1 MHTRADFVELC
12 SQLNFNRE
20 NVYAIDKKSKDAIP
34 VAVSLINNTML
45 KHGDHRTEFYAK
57 LCKQLGIYF
66 LFHAREHIT
75 AQRYLTKYQELS
87 VGETFDHAEA
97 CNLRGIANV
106 IDSEYKTDLLFIV
119 ALNNY
124 EALLKD
130 DKNNG
135 DYLIGKASALRH
147 MSLMAQRNEKLEEAQ
162 SYLQDAMKTQKMYGE
177 TLAGKIDTA
186 EALHI
191 AALILIHQNKLDE
204 AEKKLVEALSI
215 WEKLNKKTGHIYP
228 MMHITMQTYANVLRL
243 LDRREEAKIMLHK
256 IYISQI
262 AHHKTETHADIANT
276 LQLSGEVIEEMQ
288 KHEEAYLTYKQSLK
302 IKLDLQYKENTAFLK
317 VTQDSIARIQK
328 KLKPAEKNSAP
339 SFWKEKATSTSSMT
353 ASESASNPS
362 PNLR

>member
-1 MHTRADFVELC
+1 MHIRADFVELC

-34 VAVSLINNTML
+34 VAVSLIQNTIL
-45 KHGDHRTEFYAK
+45 KHGDHRTECYAK

-66 LFHAREHIT
+66 LFHAREHVT

-97 CNLRGIANV
+97 CNLKGIANV

-124 EALLKD
+124 ESLLRD

-147 MSLMAQRNEKLEEAQ
+147 MSLVAQRNEKLEEAQ
-162 SYLQDAMKTQKMYGE
+162 SYLQDAMQTQKMYSE

-191 AALILIHQNKLDE
+191 AALILIHQNKLSE
-204 AEKKLVEALSI
+204 AEKKLDEALSV
-215 WEKLNKKTGHIYP
+215 WRTLSKKTDHAYP

-243 LDRREEAKIMLHK
+243 LDRREEAKKMLHQ
-256 IYISQI
+256 IYISQV
-262 AHHKTETHADIANT
+262 AHHKIETHADIANT
-276 LQLSGEVIEEMQ
+276 LQLSGEVIEEMH
-288 KHEEAYLTYKQSLK
+288 KYDEAHLTYKQSLQ
-302 IKLDLQYKENTAFLK
+302 IKLDLQYKENSAFLK

-339 SFWKEKATSTSSMT
+339 SFWKEKEKATPASSVT
-353 ASESASNPS
+353 ASEHASTPS
-362 PNLR
+362 LK